1 MTYDP
6 MRIHLSLVSHT
17 NIGKT
22 TLARTLLSR
31 DIGEVA
37 DRAHVTETTDDYV
50 LARSPEGGELIL
62 WDTPGFG
69 NSVALVKRL
78 EGRSNPVGWFLA
90 EVWDRVAN
98 KTLWLNQKAIKHVRE
113 ISNVVLYLV
122 NATELPDTAP
132 YVTAEMKILEWIGK
146 PVIVLLNQ
154 MGKPKSPEA
163 EQADVGRWKN
173 AMASYPIVSDI
184 LPMDAFARC
193 WVQEF
198 VLFDAIGKALPE
210 ELLSTY
216 EALREVWSRRR
227 RAAYNASIQAI
238 SDYLTNLAKDKEV
251 IERIS
256 VLDQVKYLS
265 KRLELYKT
273 ETLRDPISAA
283 QTALSARAADEFCAL
298 TDKLIAI
305 NKLKGKGVRREI
317 LSRVQS
323 DWNIKTSIPATPVAV
338 AGAIGTGAIGGLATD
353 IATSGVSLG
362 LGTLIGSV
370 VGAIGGI
377 SIAVTYNF
385 KNGLRNTEVYW
396 STTSVNNFFID
407 AILLYLSTAHYGRGR
422 GIWVYNESPSFLRN
436 SIQNIDL
443 TTSITDQYKIKCIL
457 NDAISKVF
465 SQIYQININKSQPD
479 EQL

>member
-50 LARSPEGGELIL
+50 LARSPEGCELIL

-69 NSVALVKRL
+69 NSVDLAKRL

-98 KTLWLNQKAIKHVRE
+98 KTQWLNQKAIKHVRE

-154 MGKPKSPEA
+154 MGEPKSPEA
-163 EQADVGRWKN
+163 EQADVDRWKK
-173 AMASYPIVSDI
+173 AMASYPIVSDV

-198 VLFDAIGKALPE
+198 VLFDAINKALPK
-210 ELLSTY
+210 ELQGTFEGLQ
-216 EALREVWSRRR
+216 EVWSRQR
-227 RAAYNASIQAI
+227 RAAYNSSIQALVN
-238 SDYLTNLAKDKEV
+238 YLTKLSSDKEV
-251 IERIS
+251 ADNVSI
-256 VLDQVKYLS
+256 LDQVRFLS
-265 KRLELYKT
+265 KRLGLFKS
-273 ETLRDPISAA
+273 ETREDPIGAA
-283 QTALSARAADEFCAL
+283 QTALSSRAADEFCTL
-298 TDKLIAI
+298 TDKLIQI
-305 NKLKGKGVRREI
+305 NSLKGKGIRKELLTR
-317 LSRVQS
+317 LQTQWNVQS
-323 DWNIKTSIPATPVAV
+323 SIPPVPAAV
-338 AGAIGTGAIGGLATD
+338 TGAIGTGVAGGLASD
-353 IATSGVSLG
+353 LATGGLSFG
-362 LGTLIGSV
+362 LGTLIGTVMGALSGASMAIAYNHKRDIQGTV
-370 VGAIGGI
+370 VTWSDEAVNSFI
-377 SIAVTYNF
+377 S
-385 KNGLRNTEVYW
+385 
-396 STTSVNNFFID
+396 D
-407 AILLYLSTAHYGRGR
+407 AILLYLSVAHFGRGR
-422 GIWVYNESPSFLRN
+422 GKWTDKTIPINIK
-436 SIQNIDL
+436 SIPRD
-443 TTSITDQYKIKCIL
+443 TFPEIKML
-457 NDAISKVF
+457 KENMPQQLDAIVRDIFCKLYPEAKF
-465 SQIYQININKSQPD
+465 
-479 EQL
+479 

>member
-50 LARSPEGGELIL
+50 LARSPEGCELIL

-69 NSVALVKRL
+69 NSVALAKRL

-98 KTLWLNQKAIKHVRE
+98 KTQWLNQKAIKHVRE

-154 MGKPKSPEA
+154 MGEPKSPEA
-163 EQADVGRWKN
+163 ERTEVDRWKN
-173 AMASYPIVSDI
+173 AMASYPIVSDV

-210 ELLSTY
+210 ELQSTY
-216 EALREVWSRRR
+216 EGLREVWSRQRR
-227 RAAYNASIQAI
+227 SAYNASIHAI
-238 SDYLTNLAKDKEV
+238 ADYLTRLASDKEV
-251 IERIS
+251 AENLS
-256 VLDQVKYLS
+256 VIDQVKFLS
-265 KRLELYKT
+265 KRLCLFKN
-273 ETLRDPISAA
+273 ETQQDPFGAA
-283 QTALSARAADEFCAL
+283 QTALSSRAADDFCAL
-298 TDKLIAI
+298 TDKLIVI
-305 NKLKGKGVRREI
+305 NSLKGKGVRKTVLKR
-317 LSRVQS
+317 LQT
-323 DWNIKTSIPATPVAV
+323 DWNIKHFVRVTPLAV
-338 AGAIGTGAIGGLATD
+338 AGSIGTGATGGLASD
-353 IATSGVSLG
+353 IATGGLTLG
-362 LGTLIGSV
+362 LGTLIGTV
-370 VGAIGGI
+370 VGALGGVGLAMAYNHKKGIQGTEI
-377 SIAVTYNF
+377 SWSSVALKNFYTDAV
-385 KNGLRNTEVYW
+385 
-396 STTSVNNFFID
+396 
-407 AILLYLSTAHYGRGR
+407 LLYLTVSHFGRGR
-422 GIWVYNESPSFLRN
+422 GAWTDSELPENIKKIVSTSVEETYTKALDSELVID
-436 SIQNIDL
+436 SIVKN
-443 TTSITDQYKIKCIL
+443 
-457 NDAISKVF
+457 VF
-465 SQIYQININKSQPD
+465 SSIYTNFEIRF
-479 EQL
+479 

>member
-50 LARSPEGGELIL
+50 LARSPEGCELIL

-69 NSVALVKRL
+69 NSVALAKRL

-98 KTLWLNQKAIKHVRE
+98 KTQWLNQKAVKHVRE

-132 YVTAEMKILEWIGK
+132 YVAAEMKILEWIGK

-154 MGKPKSPEA
+154 MGEPKSPEA
-163 EQADVGRWKN
+163 EQAEVDRWKN
-173 AMASYPIVSDI
+173 AMSSYPIVSDV

-210 ELLSTY
+210 ELQSTY
-216 EALREVWSRRR
+216 EGLREVWSRQR
-227 RAAYNASIQAI
+227 RAAYNTSIQVI
-238 SDYLTNLAKDKEV
+238 CDYLAKLANDKEV
-251 IERIS
+251 VENVSI
-256 VLDQVKYLS
+256 VDQVRFLS
-265 KRLELYKT
+265 KRLGLLKN
-273 ETLRDPISAA
+273 ETQLDPIEAA
-283 QTALSARAADEFCAL
+283 QTALSSRAVDDFCAL
-298 TDKLIAI
+298 TDKLIAA
-305 NKLKGKGVRREI
+305 NSLKGKGIRKELLKGI
-317 LSRVQS
+317 QS
-323 DWNIKTSIPATPVAV
+323 DWTVSSAISPKSAAV
-338 AGAIGTGAIGGLATD
+338 AGAIGTGAAGGLAADLSTGGL
-353 IATSGVSLG
+353 TLG
-362 LGTLIGSV
+362 LGTLIGTI
-370 VGAIGGI
+370 VGALGGVGL
-377 SIAVTYNF
+377 AVAYNY
-385 KNGLRNTEVYW
+385 KKGVHGTEVCW
-396 STTSVNNFFID
+396 SAIALKNFLVD
-407 AILLYLSTAHYGRGR
+407 AIMLYLAIAHFGRGR
-422 GIWVYNESPSFLRN
+422 GMWAIYDSPKHWKTLVKPIALEIQLDKSISENTIN
-436 SIQNIDL
+436 SIIRKSL
-443 TTSITDQYKIKCIL
+443 LSIYP
-457 NDAISKVF
+457 
-465 SQIYQININKSQPD
+465 KSPI
-479 EQL
+479 

>member
-50 LARSPEGGELIL
+50 LARSPEGCELIL

-69 NSVALVKRL
+69 NSVALAKRL

-98 KTLWLNQKAIKHVRE
+98 KTQWLNQKAIKHVRE

-132 YVTAEMKILEWIGK
+132 YVTAEMRILEWIGK

-154 MGKPKSPEA
+154 MGEPKSPKA
-163 EQADVGRWKN
+163 EQADVDRWKN
-173 AMASYPIVSDI
+173 AMTSYSIVSDV

-193 WVQEF
+193 WMQEF

-210 ELLSTY
+210 ELQSTF
-216 EALREVWSRRR
+216 EGLREVWSRQRR
-227 RAAYNASIQAI
+227 RAYNASIQAI
-238 SDYLTNLAKDKEV
+238 SDYLTKLANDKEV
-251 IERIS
+251 TEHLS
-256 VLDQVKYLS
+256 VFDQVKILS
-265 KRLELYKT
+265 KRLGFFKD
-273 ETLRDPISAA
+273 ETIHDPVTAA
-283 QTALSARAADEFCAL
+283 QTALSSRAADEFCAL

-305 NKLKGKGVRREI
+305 NSLKGKGVRKEI
-317 LSRVQS
+317 LKQLQAN
-323 DWNIKTSIPATPVAV
+323 WNIISAIPTTPVAV
-338 AGAIGTGAIGGLATD
+338 AGAIGTGVVGGLASD
-353 IATSGVSLG
+353 IATGGFSMG
-362 LGTLIGSV
+362 LGTFLGTV
-370 VGAIGGI
+370 VGAIGGVSFAMAYNRKKDI
-377 SIAVTYNF
+377 YGTVVT
-385 KNGLRNTEVYW
+385 W
-396 STTSVNNFFID
+396 SDSALSEFSSN
-407 AILLYLSTAHYGRGR
+407 AIQLYLAIAHFGRGR
-422 GIWVYNESPSFLRN
+422 GNWIENASCYYLSE
-436 SIQNIDL
+436 
-443 TTSITDQYKIKCIL
+443 KIKHLIEEIGTFRNL
-457 NDAISKVF
+457 DQK
-465 SQIYQININKSQPD
+465 
-479 EQL
+479 QLSTITEKIFYEMYPNAEF

>member
-50 LARSPEGGELIL
+50 LARSPEGCELIL

-69 NSVALVKRL
+69 NSVALAKRL

-98 KTLWLNQKAIKHVRE
+98 KTQWLNQKAIKHIRE

-132 YVTAEMKILEWIGK
+132 YVTAEMRILEWIDK

-154 MGKPKSPEA
+154 MGEPKSPEA
-163 EQADVGRWKN
+163 ERAEVDRWKK
-173 AMASYPIVSDI
+173 AMSSYPIVSDV

-198 VLFDAIGKALPE
+198 VLFDAIGKVLPE
-210 ELLSTY
+210 ELQSTY
-216 EALREVWSRRR
+216 EGLREVWSRQR
-227 RAAYNASIQAI
+227 RAAYNASIQALA
-238 SDYLTNLAKDKEV
+238 DYLARLENDKE
-251 IERIS
+251 IAENLS
-256 VLDQVKYLS
+256 VLDQVKFLS
-265 KRLELYKT
+265 KRLGFYKD
-273 ETLRDPISAA
+273 ETKQDPITAA
-283 QTALSARAADEFCAL
+283 QTALSSRAADEFCAL

-305 NKLKGKGVRREI
+305 NALKGKGVRKDI
-317 LSRVQS
+317 LKQLQAN
-323 DWNIKTSIPATPVAV
+323 WNVTRAV
-338 AGAIGTGAIGGLATD
+338 SPRSAAVVGAIGTGALGGLTSDMATGG
-353 IATSGVSLG
+353 ISLG
-362 LGTLIGSV
+362 LGTLLGTV
-370 VGAIGGI
+370 AGALGGAGFATAYNRKRDLHGT
-377 SIAVTYNF
+377 AVT
-385 KNGLRNTEVYW
+385 W
-396 STTSVNNFFID
+396 SCTAMQNFFTD
-407 AILLYLSTAHYGRGR
+407 GILLYLSIAHYGRGR
-422 GIWVYNESPSFLRN
+422 GNWVSNETPYSWRLQIHNTIKEFH
-436 SIQNIDL
+436 IDMNFSS
-443 TTSITDQYKIKCIL
+443 TSVNQ
-457 NDAISKVF
+457 V
-465 SQIYQININKSQPD
+465 INIIFNKMYKF
-479 EQL
+479 